1 MNNTRNSKFD
11 RAKTHL
17 ALRNTVH
24 RICVKITNGELKAC
38 TEVKEYINAMGE
50 QQIVS
55 LIAESLDESFPAF
68 IDGLSN
74 SFADIEYI

>member
-1 MNNTRNSKFD
+1 MNSTRNSKFD

-17 ALRNTVH
+17 ALQDTVH
-24 RICVKITNGELKAC
+24 RICVKIRNGEFKAC
-38 TEVKEYINAMGE
+38 TEVKEYIETMRE

-55 LIAESLDESFPAF
+55 LIAESLDESFLAF